1 MLLVMKT
8 ILVIGILLAGY
19 FGLAFLQ
26 DGPVQIWFAA
36 LAPVVLVLVGFVLDV
51 GDSSRL

>member
-8 ILVIGILLAGY
+8 TLVIAIVLAGY
-19 FGLAFLQ
+19 FGFAFSQ

-36 LAPVVLVLVGFVLDV
+36 LAPVVLVLVGFVLDLV
-51 GDSSRL
+51 DSSRP